1 MGWQILRKTT
11 KWGMLILHL
20 FFTLLLTVV
29 CYGNEWSDS
38 GNWMI
43 SVLTMFTI
51 FLWVLQFVFFVFWL
65 VAKPIFTLISLLAIV
80 THWQP
85 MSAVFQ
91 WRVGTSFNQAKP
103 RSSFR
108 MMTWNVEHF
117 AIRSFRTNPEIRS
130 KMLELVRSY
139 NPDIACFQEMV
150 ATEDKPKAINY
161 LPVMQ
166 KQLGFKYAYY
176 VYERVLDFDQD
187 HHFGMVVFSKTP
199 FIAQQKMGISKKG
212 QNGLFQSVDFEL
224 LGDTF
229 RVFNIHL
236 QSLKFSKN
244 NRAYIENPSLNEEED
259 LQESKNILKKLKIGF
274 EKRKLQ
280 ADSVRSAIDKSPHP
294 VILCGD
300 FNDLPNSYAYHKVK
314 GGLVDAFTEA
324 GSGIGH
330 TYSGLFPTLRIDHV
344 FIDPQLE
351 TVQYYTHQKKLSDHY
366 PVIVDV
372 RKRKLQE

>member
-29 CYGNEWSDS
+29 CYGNEWGDS

-130 KMLELVRSY
+130 KMLELVRC
-139 NPDIACFQEMV
+139 IF
-150 ATEDKPKAINY
+150 
-161 LPVMQ
+161 
-166 KQLGFKYAYY
+166 
-176 VYERVLDFDQD
+176 
-187 HHFGMVVFSKTP
+187 
-199 FIAQQKMGISKKG
+199 
-212 QNGLFQSVDFEL
+212 
-224 LGDTF
+224 
-229 RVFNIHL
+229 
-236 QSLKFSKN
+236 LKH
-244 NRAYIENPSLNEEED
+244 R
-259 LQESKNILKKLKIGF
+259 
-274 EKRKLQ
+274 
-280 ADSVRSAIDKSPHP
+280 RS
-294 VILCGD
+294 
-300 FNDLPNSYAYHKVK
+300 
-314 GGLVDAFTEA
+314 
-324 GSGIGH
+324 
-330 TYSGLFPTLRIDHV
+330 
-344 FIDPQLE
+344 
-351 TVQYYTHQKKLSDHY
+351 
-366 PVIVDV
+366 
-372 RKRKLQE
+372 